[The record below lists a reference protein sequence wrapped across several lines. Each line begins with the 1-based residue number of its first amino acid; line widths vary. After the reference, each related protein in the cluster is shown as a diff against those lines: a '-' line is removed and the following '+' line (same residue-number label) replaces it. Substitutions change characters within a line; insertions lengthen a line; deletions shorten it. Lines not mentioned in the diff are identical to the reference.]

1 MNQTTI
7 PPLPYNPKALPRET
21 ARHYIPATAQDIQA
35 MLGSLGLSQLDELLQ
50 HIPASVRM
58 AEPLAL
64 PEELSY
70 EALYRHVVEQ
80 SRKNCVPD
88 MAFLGDGL
96 PHYKVPDLVP
106 FVAGLRELMTAYTPY
121 QPERSQGTLM
131 TQWLYQCCLAML
143 TGFEAINASQ
153 YDRATSL
160 VEALY
165 TAARL
170 SRQGRT
176 HFLLLGSLWPQDLE
190 VVRTL
195 LEGTRLTYD
204 VVPIDPARGTVP
216 LAALEQ
222 QATVK
227 ADTLAGIAFP
237 QVGSLGCLEDVDGLT
252 DLAHR
257 LGVRAIVVTDPML
270 LATGGLKAPGTFGQE
285 GEGADILVG
294 EAQHLAIPPHYGGP
308 GLGVFGMRYNAAHQQ
323 DMRQAPGRF
332 VGDAQDEAG
341 RPAKVMVL
349 STREQHIRRHK
360 ATSNICT
367 NQGFVATLTAAAILA
382 RGEQGMQEACARGR
396 TNATTAARALL
407 RLPGVRLAF
416 PDTPFWNAF
425 VLALPCSS
433 AAMIET
439 ARQRGIHLGV
449 DVSSRLPGS
458 TGNHLLLSFSDLQ
471 EPAHLVRLTEVFVEM
486 LGAPDP
492 AGAPAHATTVT
503 LPEVP
508 TAYLR
513 REPVGLPSWDGEQLR
528 TFFTSLSE
536 QNISPDRTCY
546 PLGSCTMKYNPYI
559 NEVAASLP
567 GFAQLHPDAPLA
579 DAQGTLEVLYNLQE
593 YFKAITGLPAVTTQ
607 PVAGAQGELVGLKMF
622 QAYHRSRGETQRDV
636 VLIPHSAHGTN
647 PATATM
653 AGFETVQRGAET
665 LSGVVEI
672 HAGSNGQI
680 DLDHLRQLLTRYRGR
695 IAGIMITN
703 PNTSGVF
710 ETRFQ
715 EIAALMHAEGGLVYM
730 DGANMNAI
738 AGWVDLGALG
748 VDAVHNNNHKTWTIP
763 HGGGGPGDA
772 IVAVSARLAPFLP
785 GVQVVRTAHGYAL
798 EHPPQSIGSVHRHF
812 GNMGHKIRAYT
823 YLRAL
828 GRQGVRRMSA
838 VAVLAARYL
847 HQRLKG
853 HFPTLP
859 RETPDSPRMHE
870 FIITLPE
877 ATFEKLEAAGI
888 SRTRAIGPFGKLFL
902 DFGYHAPTVSFP
914 EAQGLMIEPT
924 ESYTKAEL
932 DRFADAIIMM
942 LQLVNEQPTIL
953 HTVPHFTPVDRIDDV
968 SANKH
973 VVVSARLTTMPPVLP
988 NRIAPDQ
995 LAQMPLEAIAEAIR
1009 AASAAKLQDKQ

>member
-1 MNQTTI
+1 MSHTTL
-7 PPLPYNPKALPRET
+7 PPLPYDPTTLPRET
-21 ARHYIPATAQDIQA
+21 ARHYIPATDEELQA
-35 MLGSLGLSQLDELLQ
+35 MLGALGLSQLDELFA
-50 HIPASVRM
+50 HIPAPARM
-58 AEPLAL
+58 IDPPDL
-64 PEELSY
+64 PEELGY
-70 EALYRHVVEQ
+70 ADLYQHVVAQ
-80 SRKNCVPD
+80 SQKNRLPD
-88 MAFLGDGL
+88 MTFLEDGL
-96 PHYKVPDLVP
+96 PHYRVPDLVP

-153 YDRATSL
+153 YDRATAL

-190 VVRTL
+190 VVHTL
-195 LEGTRLTYD
+195 LIGTRLTYEI
-204 VVPIDPARGTVP
+204 VPIDPERGTVP
-216 LAALEQ
+216 LAVLEP
-222 QATVK
+222 QAVAQ
-227 ADTLAGIAFP
+227 ADGLAGIAFP
-237 QVGSLGCLEDVDGLT
+237 QVNSLGCLEDVDGLT
-252 DLAHR
+252 ELAHR
-257 LGVRAIVVTDPML
+257 LGARAIVVTDPML
-270 LATGGLKAPGTFGQE
+270 LATGGLKAPGTFGAE

-323 DMRQAPGRF
+323 DIRQAPGRF

-367 NQGFVATLTAAAILA
+367 NQGFVATLAATAILA
-382 RGEQGMQEACARGR
+382 RGEEGMRKACIQARA
-396 TNATTAARALL
+396 NALTAARELL
-407 RLPGVRLAF
+407 RVPGVSLAF
-416 PDTPFWNAF
+416 PKTPFWNAF

-433 AAMIET
+433 ASLMET
-439 ARQRGIHLGV
+439 ARQRRMHLGV
-449 DVSSRLPGS
+449 DVSSRIPGS
-458 TGNHLLLSFSDLQ
+458 GGNHLLLSFSDLQ
-471 EPAHLVRLTEVFVEM
+471 EPEHLER
-486 LGAPDP
+486 LGALFAEAIGTPRTE
-492 AGAPAHATTVT
+492 AAVS

-508 TAYLR
+508 AAFLR
-513 REPVGLPSWDGEQLR
+513 RESVGLPAWDYEQLR
-528 TFFTSLSE
+528 AFFTSLSE

-559 NEVAASLP
+559 NEVAAALP
-567 GFAQLHPDAPLA
+567 GFAHLHPEAPLA
-579 DAQGTLEVLYNLQE
+579 DAQGTLEVLYNIQE

-622 QAYHRSRGETQRDV
+622 QAYHRSRGDMQRDI

-653 AGFETVQRGAET
+653 AGFETVQRGAEI

-672 HAGSNGQI
+672 NAGPNGQI
-680 DLDHLRQLLTRYRGR
+680 AMDHLRQLLDRYRGR

-710 ETRFQ
+710 ERHFAD
-715 EIAALMHAEGGLVYM
+715 IAALIHAEGGLVYM

-738 AGWVDLGALG
+738 AGWVNLSALG

-772 IVAVSARLAPFLP
+772 IVAVSERLAPFLP
-785 GVQVVRTAHGYAL
+785 GVQVVRSGHEYAL
-798 EHPPQSIGSVHRHF
+798 QHPPQSIGSVHRHF
-812 GNMGHKIRAYT
+812 GNVGHKIRAYT

-828 GRQGVRRMSA
+828 GREGVRRMSA

-847 HQRLKG
+847 HHRLKP

-859 RETPDSPRMHE
+859 QETPDSPRMHE

-877 ATFEKLEAAGI
+877 ATFETLEAAGI
-888 SRTRAIGPFGKLFL
+888 GRARAIGPFGKLFL
-902 DFGYHAPTVSFP
+902 DFGYHAPTVAFP

-932 DRFADAIIMM
+932 DRFADSIIIM
-942 LQLVNEQPTIL
+942 LHLVHEQPTIL

-973 VVVSARLTTMPPVLP
+973 VVVSARLTTLPQVLP

-1009 AASAAKLQDKQ
+1009 TASAAKLQRPR